1 MSTKVN
7 ELTPKVDR
15 YTVTDPDGQL
25 SATEYNV
32 ILDAVQRHE
41 TQLDDNDFLRFSEQA
56 LDDSDKRQARQ
67 NIGVVG
73 EDDYAPKM
81 SVGFADNLVGRGEAT
96 PEEFVFQPT
105 ANDVS
110 VQDGTARIAKI
121 KGNSVVWNQQC
132 YERSTDLSRSS
143 GVEGVKRGFLPVPN
157 YKVNPTHKYIL
168 ISELNNKVNY
178 IDNNHTRIFLYDTIN
193 RSEITTVFR
202 PTDSISKD
210 LFTVGKHT
218 SAKIFTGIAGTLSF
232 IYCDIN
238 QGEDVTDY
246 SSFSSIFV
254 DLTKMFGAGN
264 EPTTIEDFYARIP
277 SGIDIHAYNEGEIIS
292 MNTEAIKTVGFNAW
306 DEQWENGQISALNG
320 QNINND
326 SLNVRTKNY
335 IPVIPN
341 QDYFCTLFDK
351 YIFCYDKDKKYIG
364 VLKSGESTTGWVGAH
379 IFWEN
384 EFPNGTA
391 YIRMFASTSYGKNY
405 NHDICINLSNT
416 GRRNGEYEPYE
427 TFTRE
432 LGVIKKYFPEGMC
445 KAGSVADSIEWDS
458 SRQKWVAVQRVGE
471 VDLGDLNWL
480 MDSAYYI
487 NYAEMGAAVPNQ
499 ANRPNFITI
508 APMKAT
514 SSNNASG
521 NKNSSEV
528 YVDPHSK
535 NLRWYADTSLYP
547 NVASL
552 KAAMQGVKLYYEL
565 AEPIVTEIEGLP
577 ELDYLVWDFG
587 TEEALSSVP
596 SAPFSADIIYQFNAV
611 DRIRENTLRVQQLEA
626 MLSQMQAAFASMQAQ
641 EASTLIE

>member
-277 SGIDIHAYNEGEIIS
+277 SGVDIHAYNAGEIIS
-292 MNTEAIKTVGFNAW
+292 LNTEAIKTVGFNAW
-306 DEQWENGQISALNG
+306 DEQWENGLF
-320 QNINND
+320 NND
-326 SLNVRTKNY
+326 TGLPQQDASVIRSKNY
-335 IPVIPN
+335 IKVIPN
-341 QDYFCTLFDK
+341 KAYYHNVNSNLRVHYYAADET
-351 YIFCYDKDKKYIG
+351 YIG
-364 VLKSGESTTGWVGAH
+364 TEVWGKSKTITIPNNACFIKFRTVGE
-379 IFWEN
+379 
-384 EFPNGTA
+384 
-391 YIRMFASTSYGKNY
+391 YGNTY

-416 GRRNGEYEPYE
+416 GRRNGEYEPYQ
-427 TFTRE
+427 TFTRD
-432 LGVIKKYFPEGMC
+432 LGVVKKYFPEGMR
-445 KAGSVADSIEWDS
+445 KAGSAADSIEWDS
-458 SRQKWVAVQRVGE
+458 TKQKWVAVQRIAE
-471 VDLGDLNWL
+471 VDLGSLNWVL
-480 MDSAYYI
+480 EGAYTI
-487 NYAEMGAAVPNQ
+487 ICAAIGAAIPHQADFPNI
-499 ANRPNFITI
+499 ITL
-508 APMKAT
+508 APMKAV
-514 SSNNASG
+514 SSDRATAV
-521 NKNSSEV
+521 KNSEEV
-528 YVDPHSK
+528 YINPTSK
-535 NLRWYADTSLYP
+535 KMQWYADTSLYP

-552 KAAMQGVKLYYEL
+552 KSAMQGVMLYYEL

-587 TEEALSSVP
+587 TEEAISSVP
-596 SAPFSADIIYQFNAV
+596 SAPFRADIIYQFNAV
-611 DRIRENTLRVQQLEA
+611 DRIRENTLRLQQLEA
-626 MLSQMQAAFASMQAQ
+626 MLSQIQAAFASMQAQ